1 MVATLYRHPDGLGQ
15 IRIDAARMCIEIVN
29 EVDGTR
35 ASAAIGPRGLIAL
48 AHELLAIVGDVEVS
62 E

>member
-29 EVDGTR
+29 EV
-35 ASAAIGPRGLIAL
+35 
-48 AHELLAIVGDVEVS
+48 EVLL
-62 E
+62 